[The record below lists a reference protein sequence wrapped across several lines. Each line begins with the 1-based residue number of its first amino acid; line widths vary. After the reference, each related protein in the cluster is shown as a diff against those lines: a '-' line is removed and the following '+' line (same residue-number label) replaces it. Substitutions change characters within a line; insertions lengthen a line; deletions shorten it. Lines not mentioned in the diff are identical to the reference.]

1 MKRLGSLICALFLV
15 LALIFSFP
23 AGAFAANGGAGGTP
37 GTNKVTSASS
47 KTSSAPQNSTS
58 ENPPQNSTPEKNT
71 TSKKKTSSK
80 PVVHSSGGGTVQR
93 KASSAPAS
101 SRRKRRKT
109 ASSSPPSSAPAS
121 SEAASFVEPSSAE
134 SETLSLPAV
143 GSVVEQDPLSSAV
156 EPDTGKKTL
165 IGVLSWACILLGVLV
180 VLIVVLSNRRPPR
193 GPGRKRYRRPRR
205 GGKHLLNDR
214 YYRGLNRY

>member
-1 MKRLGSLICALFLV
+1 
-15 LALIFSFP
+15 
-23 AGAFAANGGAGGTP
+23 
-37 GTNKVTSASS
+37 
-47 KTSSAPQNSTS
+47 
-58 ENPPQNSTPEKNT
+58 
-71 TSKKKTSSK
+71 
-80 PVVHSSGGGTVQR
+80 
-93 KASSAPAS
+93 
-101 SRRKRRKT
+101 
-109 ASSSPPSSAPAS
+109 
-121 SEAASFVEPSSAE
+121 
-134 SETLSLPAV
+134 V